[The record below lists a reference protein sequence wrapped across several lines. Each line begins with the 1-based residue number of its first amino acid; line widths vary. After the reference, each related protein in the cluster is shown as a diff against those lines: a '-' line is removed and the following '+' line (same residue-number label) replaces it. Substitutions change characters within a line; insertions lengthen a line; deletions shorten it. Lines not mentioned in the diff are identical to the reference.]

1 MLQNLHGIF
10 CEWRRLTID
19 DFNFLQSEK
28 KNSEKKIQF
37 SWRLTQAHTRR
48 FTSLLQHMNNAKI
61 TNSIFCKL
69 KMIKHVNSSFCKL
82 NKLIKQA
89 KSACR
94 PFLEKHFIEKN
105 FCTIWGCKILDWCLM
120 NYLACK
126 RLSDFFL
133 NFFIACNKKLKLCS
147 IVKKKDL

>member
-19 DFNFLQSEK
+19 DFNFSKSK
-28 KNSEKKIQF
+28 KKTRKQIQF

-61 TNSIFCKL
+61 TDSIFRKL

-82 NKLIKQA
+82 NKLIKHA
-89 KSACR
+89 KSACH
-94 PFLEKHFIEKN
+94 PFLGKTFYWKKIFIP
-105 FCTIWGCKILDWCLM
+105 FGCKIRDWCLM
-120 NYLACK
+120 HYLACK
-126 RLSDFFL
+126 KIEW
-133 NFFIACNKKLKLCS
+133 FI
-147 IVKKKDL
+147 